1 MIQERKK
8 SWHQQVKELTEQ
20 NRKLIDLVQSWQLHF
35 TMMRNLYFQAN
46 KINKKNLE
54 YFKERCRLLEDNYI
68 PLEDLE
74 DK

>member
-1 MIQERKK
+1 MELRKK
-8 SWHQQVKELTEQ
+8 SWHQQVRELTEQ

-35 TMMRNLYFQAN
+35 AMMRNLYIQAN

-54 YFKERCRLLEDNYI
+54 YFKGRCRLLEGNYI

>member
-8 SWHQQVKELTEQ
+8 SWHQQVKELTQ
-20 NRKLIDLVQSWQLHF
+20 IANQLYKENHALKY
-35 TMMRNLYFQAN
+35 LYHN
-46 KINKKNLE
+46 SVKINKKNLE

-68 PLEDLE
+68 PLEELD